1 MSVGVRRTGPG
12 LVAYGA
18 VAGILCLG
26 FATGGLMIALMSSAG
41 LGEPRYPVS
50 TARLKQ
56 DRAPVVA
63 MTAPEAVPMDAL
75 ARPASVDPT
84 PAEAPVAGAEPVRIA
99 AEAPPVR

>member
-26 FATGGLMIALMSSAG
+26 FATGGLMIVLMSSAG

-56 DRAPVVA
+56 DRAPILA
-63 MTAPEAVPMDAL
+63 MTAPEAAVPAESIV
-75 ARPASVDPT
+75 RPASAD
-84 PAEAPVAGAEPVRIA
+84 APVAGAEPVLIA
-99 AEAPPVR
+99 AEAPAAR